1 MKLSRLFVAA
11 AALIA
16 PVAHAQINQIFGALH
31 SAQSAVTE
39 AKQLLPQQSG
49 QDSMQDDQQLV
60 ARAKAEQAAK
70 QQQAQQQEQ
79 DQQDAVRAAQAQREQ
94 AGRLRAKQMVAAQD
108 AADIAKYK
116 ASQQRDQQQAQQQL
130 DASWKIAAMC
140 PDLTNAKY
148 NRAEQFI
155 RCRNK
160 GMSEEQEMTFVGGF
174 PLLAQ
179 AYLSSMVQDVYE
191 DHISDPSRGKAIT
204 DYYLGCAQ
212 RGTPCARP
220 KW

>member
-1 MKLSRLFVAA
+1 MKLSRLFVVAA
-11 AALIA
+11 VLVT

-31 SAQSAVTE
+31 TAEYAVTE
-39 AKQLLPQQSG
+39 AKQLLPQQPAQSTSQASQAVG
-49 QDSMQDDQQLV
+49 TTQAQSQDQPDAFRAAQAQKAQDGRER
-60 ARAKAEQAAK
+60 ARRMVAEQDAEDIRKYKESQKRDA
-70 QQQAQQQEQ
+70 QQAQQQ
-79 DQQDAVRAAQAQREQ
+79 V
-94 AGRLRAKQMVAAQD
+94 D
-108 AADIAKYK
+108 AAN
-116 ASQQRDQQQAQQQL
+116 R
-130 DASWKIAAMC
+130 IAAMC

-148 NRAEQFI
+148 NRVEQFI

-179 AYLSSMVQDVYE
+179 AYLSSMVQDVFE
-191 DHISDPSRGKAIT
+191 DDITDPARGKAIT

-212 RGTPCARP
+212 RGTPCARR

>member
-1 MKLSRLFVAA
+1 M
-11 AALIA
+11 
-16 PVAHAQINQIFGALH
+16 NQIFGALH
-31 SAQSAVTE
+31 SAQYAVTE

-49 QDSMQDDQQLV
+49 QDSMQDDQKLV
-60 ARAKAEQAAK
+60 AQAQAQQATM

-79 DQQDAVRAAQAQREQ
+79 QDNATYRAAMDQRKKAALLQAQREQ
-94 AGRLRAKQMVAAQD
+94 AEQD
-108 AADIAKYK
+108 QKDIQKYRE
-116 ASQQRDQQQAQQQL
+116 SQQRDQQEAQQQL
-130 DASWKIAAMC
+130 DAARKVIEIC
-140 PDLTNAKY
+140 PDLANTKY

-160 GMSEEQEMTFVGGF
+160 GMSEEQEMTYVGGF

-179 AYLSSMVQDVYE
+179 AYLSSMVQDVFE
-191 DHISDPSRGKAIT
+191 DGVSDPARGKAIT
-204 DYYLGCAQ
+204 DYYLACAK

>member
-1 MKLSRLFVAA
+1 MKLSRLFVVAA
-11 AALIA
+11 VLVT

-31 SAQSAVTE
+31 TAEYAVTE
-39 AKQLLPQQSG
+39 AKQLLPQQQAQSTSQASQAVG
-49 QDSMQDDQQLV
+49 TTQEQSQDQPDAFRAAQAQKAQDGRER
-60 ARAKAEQAAK
+60 ARRMVAEQDAEDIRKYKESQKRDA
-70 QQQAQQQEQ
+70 QQAQQQ
-79 DQQDAVRAAQAQREQ
+79 V
-94 AGRLRAKQMVAAQD
+94 D
-108 AADIAKYK
+108 AAN
-116 ASQQRDQQQAQQQL
+116 R
-130 DASWKIAAMC
+130 IAAMC

-148 NRAEQFI
+148 NRVEQFI

-179 AYLSSMVQDVYE
+179 AYLSSMVQDVFE
-191 DHISDPSRGKAIT
+191 DDITDPARGKAIT

-212 RGTPCARP
+212 RGTPCARR